1 MLLYAVLC
9 RHVFKRTDVS
19 MIVRQGGVK
28 MKDYTHSTII
38 KVKCDCCGKDIECP
52 EEMLKTSKKHLCY
65 TCFQDPKSFKNF
77 KQDELKNVHVDI
89 PLEKFADEIA
99 DNFATMMV
107 NEAFPKIWS
116 DKKEDLKE
124 LSKKDLSKEMFGAGV
139 YMGVQAFVDSM
150 QESGKKKK

>member
-1 MLLYAVLC
+1 
-9 RHVFKRTDVS
+9 
-19 MIVRQGGVK
+19 

-38 KVKCDCCGKDIECP
+38 KVKCDWCGKDIECP

-65 TCFQDPKSFKNF
+65 TCFQDPKSVKNF

-89 PLEKFADEIA
+89 PLEKLADEIA
-99 DNFATMMV
+99 DNFAAMMV

>member
-1 MLLYAVLC
+1 
-9 RHVFKRTDVS
+9 

-139 YMGVQAFVDSM
+139 YIGIQAFMDSM
-150 QESGKKKK
+150 QETEKKKK

>member
-1 MLLYAVLC
+1 MLLRSVLC
-9 RHVFKRTDVS
+9 RHVFKRTDAS

-28 MKDYTHSTII
+28 MKDYTNSTII

-65 TCFQDPKSFKNF
+65 TCFQDPKSVKNF
-77 KQDELKNVHVDI
+77 KDDELKNVHVDM
-89 PLEKFADEIA
+89 PLEEVTDEIA
-99 DNFATMMV
+99 DKFATMMV

-116 DKKEDLKE
+116 EKKEDLKE

-139 YMGVQAFVDSM
+139 YFGIQAFMDSM
-150 QESGKKKK
+150 QEEKKNKK